1 VGSNRVKGP
10 ATIPNHVD
18 DLRNLVG
25 IVEMTGLLKELNLD

>member
-1 VGSNRVKGP
+1 MWDQTEGP
-10 ATIPNHVD
+10 TTILNHVD